1 MNHLKTQG
9 DKQMNKRKILKNIP
23 AALVILGLT
32 SSPLLADTSQQ
43 AGLSPVEKPAQQGQQ
58 LDISDSLLELKKEQ
72 KMIDSKVSFKDNP
85 YFKNAPVDSERALK
99 EKEFI
104 GNLETKYFKKDVLS
118 QEEQDELNNL
128 FVNFISLGM
137 NNAADTIWNNKKV
150 HIDLNRYSD
159 NGLTPLMAASITPI
173 EGGNIEYAIKL
184 VDNGADV
191 NQGAKKSDISPVS
204 LASTVDNYKV
214 VAYLI
219 LKGAKF
225 MSQDKLELRPI
236 DYALK
241 NNSVKSAAV
250 IKESLDVVLD
260 KKKVDNDR
268 VRAEEKPNSTQEKT
282 PE

>member
-1 MNHLKTQG
+1 
-9 DKQMNKRKILKNIP
+9 MNKRKILKNIP

-43 AGLSPVEKPAQQGQQ
+43 AGLSPVEKPAQGQQ
-58 LDISDSLLELKKEQ
+58 LDISGSLLELKKEQ

-85 YFKNAPVDSERALK
+85 YFKNAPVDSERSAK

-260 KKKVDNDR
+260 KKKVDNDK

>member
-1 MNHLKTQG
+1 MK
-9 DKQMNKRKILKNIP
+9 KRKILKNIP

-32 SSPLLADTSQQ
+32 STPVFADNSSQEGYSVVKSMSESDVKNDDSNEGISFVK
-43 AGLSPVEKPAQQGQQ
+43 AKSNNEH
-58 LDISDSLLELKKEQ
+58 LDISDSLLELKKDQ
-72 KMIDSKVSFKDNP
+72 KQIDSQVEFENNP
-85 YFKNAPVDSERALK
+85 FFKNAPIDEEREKAQ
-99 EKEFI
+99 KEFI
-104 GNLETKYFKKDVLS
+104 TNLQKKYFDKGDYSEGK
-118 QEEQDELNNL
+118 QEELNNL

-137 NNAADTIWNNKKV
+137 NEAADAIWNNKNVK
-150 HIDLNRYSD
+150 IDISRYSE
-159 NGLTPLMAASITPI
+159 NGLTPLMAAAITPI
-173 EGGNIEYAIKL
+173 DGGNIEYAIKL
-184 VDNGADV
+184 VNKGADV

-236 DYALK
+236 DYALR

-260 KKKVDNDR
+260 RKHQENQKSKDN
-268 VRAEEKPNSTQEKT
+268 K
-282 PE
+282 

>member
-1 MNHLKTQG
+1 MK
-9 DKQMNKRKILKNIP
+9 KRKIFKNIP

-32 SSPLLADTSQQ
+32 SGPVLADTSQQ
-43 AGLSPVEKPAQQGQQ
+43 AGLSPVEKSTHEQQRP
-58 LDISDSLLELKKEQ
+58 DISDSLLELKKEQ
-72 KMIDSKVSFKDNP
+72 KMIDSKVNFKDNP
-85 YFKNAPVDSERALK
+85 YFKNAPIDKERAEK

-104 GNLETKYFKKDVLS
+104 GNLNEKYFKKESLS
-118 QEEQDELNNL
+118 DLEQSELNNL

-137 NNAADTIWNNKKV
+137 NDAADAIWNNKNVK
-150 HIDLNRYSD
+150 IDLSRYSD
-159 NGLTPLMAASITPI
+159 NGLTALMAASITPI
-173 EGGNIEYAIKL
+173 EGGNVEYAIKL
-184 VDNGADV
+184 VEHGADV

-219 LKGAKF
+219 LQGAKF

-250 IKESLDVVLD
+250 IKESLDVVLS
-260 KKKVDNDR
+260 KKKDDNDKAR
-268 VRAEEKPNSTQEKT
+268 EEKQVNAINEKT

>member
-1 MNHLKTQG
+1 MK
-9 DKQMNKRKILKNIP
+9 KRKILKNIP

-32 SSPLLADTSQQ
+32 STPVFADNSSKE
-43 AGLSPVEKPAQQGQQ
+43 GYSVVKPMSESDVKNDDSNEGISFVKAKSNNEH
-58 LDISDSLLELKKEQ
+58 LDISDSLLELKKDQ
-72 KMIDSKVSFKDNP
+72 KQIDSQVEFENNP
-85 YFKNAPVDSERALK
+85 FFKNAPIDEEREKAQ
-99 EKEFI
+99 KEFI
-104 GNLETKYFKKDVLS
+104 TNLQKKYFDKGDYSEGK
-118 QEEQDELNNL
+118 QEELNNL

-137 NNAADTIWNNKKV
+137 NEAADAIWNNKNVK
-150 HIDLNRYSD
+150 IDISRYSE
-159 NGLTPLMAASITPI
+159 NGLTPLMAAAITPI
-173 EGGNIEYAIKL
+173 DGGNIEYAIKL
-184 VDNGADV
+184 VNKGADV

-236 DYALK
+236 DYALR

-260 KKKVDNDR
+260 RKHQENQKSKDN
-268 VRAEEKPNSTQEKT
+268 K
-282 PE
+282 